1 MKKIHKSAM
10 DVRYEIKK
18 IPASLIL
25 TETSIG
31 DWDKK
36 ELKTR
41 EAYFV
46 LNGAPEFSVNEVG
59 DARFKLMAAERDFHA
74 AKAAGITEF
83 NVRVYKFTEKQA
95 SAFSLIERLKNEKM
109 TTLEEAYCMKTLT
122 EKHGLTQDDVAAMIG
137 KSRPAVANTLRLL
150 TLHPEV
156 VGMIESGRLSP
167 GHARTLIKVPQD
179 KQRSFAEEAL
189 RRGFSV
195 RDMERAVKAYLTP
208 PEILKQQ
215 KEAKDAAKSEA
226 LKLFVERMRAALGT
240 QVSLIGNDKKGRI
253 YIDYQSPETLLRIQE
268 AFGVQEI
275 LDEQLSLFGDEIHQ
289 KDE

>member
-1 MKKIHKSAM
+1 MKKIHKKAM
-10 DVRYEIKK
+10 DVRYDTKK
-18 IPASLIL
+18 IPAALIV
-25 TETSIG
+25 TETSAE

-36 ELKTR
+36 ELKNR
-41 EAYFV
+41 EAYF
-46 LNGAPEFSVNEVG
+46 LINGAPEFAVNEVG
-59 DARFKLMAAERDFHA
+59 NARFKLLAAERDFHA

-83 NVRVYKFTEKQA
+83 TVRIYKFTEKQA
-95 SAFSLIERLKNEKM
+95 SAFSLIERLKNEKL
-109 TTLEEAYCMKTLT
+109 TTLEEAYCMKRLT
-122 EKHGLTQDDVAAMIG
+122 DDHGLTQDDVAAMIG

-156 VGMIESGRLSP
+156 VGLVESGRLSP

-179 KQRSFAEEAL
+179 KQRAFAEEAL

-208 PEILKQQ
+208 PEILKKQ

-226 LKLFVERMRAALGT
+226 LKNFVERMRAVLGT

-268 AFGVQEI
+268 AFGAQEI
-275 LDEQLSLFGDEIHQ
+275 FDEQLSIFTDDDKE
-289 KDE
+289 E

>member
-18 IPASLIL
+18 IPASLIS
-25 TETSIG
+25 TETSAG

-59 DARFKLMAAERDFHA
+59 NARFKLMAAERDFHA
-74 AKAAGITEF
+74 AKGAGITEF

-95 SAFSLIERLKNEKM
+95 AAFSLIERLKNEKM

-122 EKHGLTQDDVAAMIG
+122 EKHGLTQDDVAVMIG

-226 LKLFVERMRAALGT
+226 LKSFVERMRAVLGT

-268 AFGVQEI
+268 AFGAQEI
-275 LDEQLSLFGDEIHQ
+275 LDEQLSLF
-289 KDE
+289 KDEE

>member
-1 MKKIHKSAM
+1 MRRIHKKAM
-10 DVRYEIKK
+10 DVRYESKK
-18 IPASLIL
+18 IPAALIV
-25 TETSIG
+25 TETSAE

-41 EAYFV
+41 EAYFL
-46 LNGAPEFSVNEVG
+46 LNTVPEFSVNEMG
-59 DARFKLMAAERDFHA
+59 NARFKLLAAERDFHA

-95 SAFSLIERLKNEKM
+95 SAFSIIERLKNEKL
-109 TTLEEAYCMKTLT
+109 TTLEEAYLMRKLT
-122 EKHGLTQDDVAAMIG
+122 ERHGLTQDDVAAMVG

-156 VGMIESGRLSP
+156 VGLIESGRLSP
-167 GHARTLIKVPQD
+167 GHARTLIKVPQE
-179 KQRSFAEEAL
+179 KQRAFAEEAL

-208 PEILKQQ
+208 PEVLKKQ
-215 KEAKDAAKSEA
+215 KEEKDAAKSEA
-226 LKLFVERMRAALGT
+226 LKAFVERMRAALGT

-268 AFGVQEI
+268 AFGAQEI
-275 LDEQLSLFGDEIHQ
+275 LDEQLSLFEDKTED
-289 KDE
+289 KK

>member
-1 MKKIHKSAM
+1 MKKIRKNAM
-10 DVRYEIKK
+10 DVRYDVKK
-18 IPASLIL
+18 IPASLIA
-25 TETSIG
+25 TETSAE

-41 EAYFV
+41 EAYFI
-46 LNGAPEFSVNEVG
+46 LNGAPEFFVNEIG
-59 DARFKLMAAERDFHA
+59 DARFKLLAAERDFHA
-74 AKAAGITEF
+74 AKGAGITEF
-83 NVRVYKFTEKQA
+83 TVRVYKFSEKQA

-156 VGMIESGRLSP
+156 VGLIESGRLSP
-167 GHARTLIKVPQD
+167 GHARTLIKVPQE
-179 KQRSFAEEAL
+179 KQRAFAEEAL

-208 PEILKQQ
+208 PEILKKE

-226 LKLFVERMRAALGT
+226 LKNFVERMRAVLGT

-268 AFGVQEI
+268 AFGAQEL
-275 LDEQLSLFGDEIHQ
+275 LDEQLSLFGDKE
-289 KDE
+289 

>member
-1 MKKIHKSAM
+1 MQRTHKKAM

-18 IPASLIL
+18 IPASLIV
-25 TETSIG
+25 TETSAD

-41 EAYFV
+41 EAYFL
-46 LNGAPEFSVNEVG
+46 LNEVPEFSVNEVG
-59 DARFKLMAAERDFHA
+59 NARFKLLAGERDFHA
-74 AKAAGITEF
+74 AKAAGVAELK
-83 NVRVYKFTEKQA
+83 VRVYHFTEKQA
-95 SAFSLIERLKNEKM
+95 SAFSIIERLKNEKL
-109 TTLEEAYCMKTLT
+109 TTLEEAYLMKKLT
-122 EKHGLTQDDVAAMIG
+122 ERHGLTQDDVAAMIG
-137 KSRPAVANTLRLL
+137 KSRPAIANTLRLL

-167 GHARTLIKVPQD
+167 GHARTLIKVPQE
-179 KQRSFAEEAL
+179 KQRAFAEEAL

-208 PEILKQQ
+208 PEILKKE

-226 LKLFVERMRAALGT
+226 LKNFVERMRAALGT

-253 YIDYQSPETLLRIQE
+253 YIDYQSPETLIRIQE

-275 LDEQLSLFGDEIHQ
+275 SDEQLSLFSSE
-289 KDE
+289 EE